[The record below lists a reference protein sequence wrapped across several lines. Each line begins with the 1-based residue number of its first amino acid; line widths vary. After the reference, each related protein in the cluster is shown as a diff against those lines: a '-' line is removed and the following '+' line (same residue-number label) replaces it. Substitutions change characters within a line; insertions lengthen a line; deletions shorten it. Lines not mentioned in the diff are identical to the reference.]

1 MCMGE
6 LKVYISQGC
15 RGCKRALE
23 LVSWVRRAR
32 PSLDVE
38 VVDVATATDLNEDS
52 VFAVPAYIY
61 RSRPLFL
68 GNPSQQELQ
77 RWLHTL
83 DTEA

>member
-1 MCMGE
+1 MGV

-23 LVSWVRRAR
+23 LVSWVRQAK

-38 VVDVATATDLNEDS
+38 VVDIATAGGPSEDS

-61 RSRPLFL
+61 QSRPLFL
-68 GNPSQQELQ
+68 GNPSRQELE

-83 DTEA
+83 EAEV

>member
-1 MCMGE
+1 M
-6 LKVYISQGC
+6 LRVYISQGC

-23 LVSWVRRAR
+23 LVSWVRKAR

-38 VVDVATATDLNEDS
+38 VVDIATATDPSEDP

-68 GNPSQQELQ
+68 GNPSQQELEH
-77 RWLHTL
+77 WLNTL
-83 DTEA
+83 EAEV